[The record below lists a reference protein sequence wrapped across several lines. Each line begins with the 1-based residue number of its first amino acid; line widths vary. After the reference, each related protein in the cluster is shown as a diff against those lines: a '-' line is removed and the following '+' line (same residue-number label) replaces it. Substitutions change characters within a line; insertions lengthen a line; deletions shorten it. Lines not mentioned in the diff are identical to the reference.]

1 MLKAAIVGASGYA
14 GQQLAQILM
23 RHPEIELD
31 ALYVSEKSS
40 DASRPLSEICGAL
53 DQRCGLSLQRLPL
66 SAAREAAAGLDMVF
80 IATDHKTAHDLAPL
94 FLEGGAVVFDL
105 SGAHRFPQSQLEMYE
120 KYYGFTHQHPELLQ
134 EAVYALCEWCD
145 KDLLQKTRLF
155 SMPGCYATT
164 SELALI
170 PLTRRGLIDPSL
182 RPVIT
187 AVSGV
192 SGAGRKASLTTSFC
206 EVSLNAYGLFTHRHQ
221 PEISLYS
228 DVSVIFNPILG
239 DFKRGIYATV
249 TCKLAP
255 QADLEAV
262 KQAYREAYADKP
274 LVRFKENGPVKLD
287 DAVGLPCCDL
297 SVTADN
303 EYLVVCSTLDN
314 LLKGAAAQAVQA
326 CNIHYGFRED
336 LALW

>member
-14 GQQLAQILM
+14 GQQLAQILL

-31 ALYVSEKSS
+31 ALYVSENSS
-40 DASRPLSEICGAL
+40 DAGRPLSAICGAL
-53 DQRCGLSLQRLPL
+53 DRRCSLSLQQLP
-66 SAAREAAAGLDMVF
+66 AAAVRENASGIDMVF
-80 IATDHKTAHDLAPL
+80 IATDHKTAHDITPL

-105 SGAHRFPQSQLEMYE
+105 SGAHRFPLPRLEMYE
-120 KYYGFTHQHPELLQ
+120 KYYGFSHQHPELLK
-134 EAVYALCEWCD
+134 EAVYGLCEWCQAD
-145 KDLLQKTRLF
+145 KLKKARLF

-170 PLTRRGLIDPSL
+170 PLTRRGLLDPGM
-182 RPVIT
+182 RPVIS

-192 SGAGRKASLTTSFC
+192 SGAGRKASLTSSFC

-228 DVSVIFNPILG
+228 AVEVVFNPILG
-239 DFKRGIYATV
+239 CFKRGIYATI
-249 TCKLAP
+249 TCKLAAG
-255 QADLEAV
+255 ADLEAV
-262 KQAYREAYADKP
+262 RQAYIGAYQDKP
-274 LVRFKENGPVKLD
+274 LVRFHEQGIVKLD
-287 DAVGLPCCDL
+287 DVVGLPCCDI
-297 SVTADN
+297 SVAADDD
-303 EYLVVCSTLDN
+303 YLVICSTLDN

-326 CNIHYGFRED
+326 CNLHYGFRED